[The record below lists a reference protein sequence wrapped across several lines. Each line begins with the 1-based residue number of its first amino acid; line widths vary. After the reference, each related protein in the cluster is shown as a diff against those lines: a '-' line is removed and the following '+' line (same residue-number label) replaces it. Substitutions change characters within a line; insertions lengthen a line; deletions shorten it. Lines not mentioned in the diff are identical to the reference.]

1 MPNYSGF
8 GKNIKFDIL
17 KTMQNL
23 QIVREQIDKI
33 DDTLIDLFE
42 KRFAKV
48 RKIGKIKKEQNM
60 PTKDEKR
67 ETEKMRVMTQ
77 KGTAKGISKEFI
89 VQVWNSIFSES
100 YRLEK

>member
-1 MPNYSGF
+1 
-8 GKNIKFDIL
+8 
-17 KTMQNL
+17 MQNL

-33 DDTLIDLFE
+33 DDALIDLFE

-48 RKIGKIKKEQNM
+48 QEIGKIKKEQHI

-67 ETEKMRVMTQ
+67 ETEKMNVVTQ
-77 KGTAKGISKEFI
+77 KGTAKGMSKEFI
-89 VQVWNSIFSES
+89 VQVWNGIFSES